1 MKKIAAYV
9 DERMNAISKNH
20 ARLDTMKLAV
30 LTAVHMAEEALQ
42 VNELQ
47 NEVKM
52 LTGERSEL
60 RSELAKLHTLRAEQ
74 QELYEKLREEHHA
87 SVKEKEELR
96 KQWETE
102 QAELKKQLEDTK
114 TSLGAELQKTR
125 LRSAK
130 SWRKRALCSRRKR
143 K

>member
-1 MKKIAAYV
+1 MTTPDRTRVTVEIYGTSYKLVGSSADYMKKIAAYV

-52 LTGERSEL
+52 LTKRKKRAAERAGEAPYAPRG
-60 RSELAKLHTLRAEQ
+60 AAG
-74 QELYEKLREEHHA
+74 A
-87 SVKEKEELR
+87 LR
-96 KQWETE
+96 K
-102 QAELKKQLEDTK
+102 A
-114 TSLGAELQKTR
+114 
-125 LRSAK
+125 
-130 SWRKRALCSRRKR
+130 
-143 K
+143 